1 MANRPKKSIGKSNNP
16 QQHRDLRLALD
27 DEPYFVRCMNTMKPR
42 KKSEII
48 RFAEELVAS
57 TAGLSLKKRDLKMMA
72 MIYSLSEKTTG
83 WEDLYRVFEGFKASS
98 LRLSPMMQEV
108 ISNPKEELFRVSDH
122 SPVGQVEYTFGLID
136 HIPTWA
142 FGMERLVLEENRR
155 AANLPFQ
162 LPTLPTLGIEI

>member
-1 MANRPKKSIGKSNNP
+1 MANTPRKSIGKSNNP
-16 QQHRDLRLALD
+16 HQHRVLRLALE
-27 DEPYFVRCMNTMKPR
+27 DEAYFVRCMNTMKAR

-57 TAGLSLKKRDLKMMA
+57 TSGLSVKQRDIKMMA

-98 LRLSPMMQEV
+98 LPLSAMMQEV

-136 HIPTWA
+136 HIPSWA
-142 FGMERLVLEENRR
+142 FGLERSVLEENRR
-155 AANLPFQ
+155 AANVPFEI
-162 LPTLPTLGIEI
+162 PTLPKPGIAI